1 MGQRVRVFRYVALYY
16 NISHSIGPAI
26 NNSLNGMKSELPQ
39 GTLHYD
45 VMKYSGILKTSV
57 SSETSVITYKT
68 SRRYN
73 PEDSDQH
80 TSLFALV
87 LEFATDKK
95 CRYVI
100 KLRLNCNKII
110 NAS

>member
-1 MGQRVRVFRYVALYY
+1 
-16 NISHSIGPAI
+16 
-26 NNSLNGMKSELPQ
+26 MKSELQQ

-45 VMKYSGILKTSV
+45 VVKYSGILKKTAV

-68 SRRYN
+68 ARRYN

-80 TSLFALV
+80 TSLCALV
-87 LEFATDKK
+87 LEFAADQK
-95 CRYVI
+95 CRHVI
-100 KLRLNCNKII
+100 KLGLDYNWII